1 MRSVIALAGMRG
13 AGKTTIGRLLAAR
26 LGIPFVDADQAVEA
40 RLGVSIPQ
48 LFALGRIA
56 EFRAVEA
63 RVLCEALD
71 AGAGVVATGGGAVED
86 EGTRRLLTRAFTVWL
101 ACPVGTLCQRV
112 LGSDRPPVTGG
123 AVADEIPTLLARRQ
137 AGYAACSRLVVD
149 TAVLGPDEVCDA
161 IEHAWRCLPDHDLR

>member
-1 MRSVIALAGMRG
+1 MRPVIALTGMRG

-26 LGIPFVDADQAVEA
+26 LGIPFVDSDQAVEA
-40 RLGVSIPQ
+40 RLGAPIPQ
-48 LFALGRIA
+48 LFAQGRVADFREA
-56 EFRAVEA
+56 EAQALREV
-63 RVLCEALD
+63 LD
-71 AGAGVVATGGGAVED
+71 AGTAVVATGGGAVED
-86 EGTRRLLTRAFTVWL
+86 KGTRRLLTRAFTVWL
-101 ACPVGTLCQRV
+101 ACPVGTLCTRV

-137 AGYAACSRLVVD
+137 AWYAACSRLVLD